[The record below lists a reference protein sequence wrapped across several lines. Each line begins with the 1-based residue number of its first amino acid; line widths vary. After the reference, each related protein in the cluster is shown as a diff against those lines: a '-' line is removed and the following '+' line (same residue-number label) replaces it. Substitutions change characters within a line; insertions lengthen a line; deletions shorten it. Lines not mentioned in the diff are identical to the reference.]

1 MADISN
7 RRGGRQYRQNNSAR
21 NSRSY
26 YNGIDG
32 NTARQ
37 LNAVPKR
44 RERELPGQRPR
55 RRPERQPAKMA
66 GIDGASFAFMV
77 CVLGVVMFAAF
88 AYIHT
93 QNQVRSMKK
102 EIVSM
107 QTEIEEQQEKNNI
120 KYNEIVASVDLADI
134 YKLATEKL
142 HMVRADNNKIY
153 KYKNKKSDMVK
164 QYADIPGAG
173 D

>member
-1 MADISN
+1 
-7 RRGGRQYRQNNSAR
+7 
-21 NSRSY
+21 
-26 YNGIDG
+26 
-32 NTARQ
+32 
-37 LNAVPKR
+37 
-44 RERELPGQRPR
+44 
-55 RRPERQPAKMA
+55 MA

-120 KYNEIVASVDLADI
+120 KYNEILASVDLAEI
-134 YKLATEKL
+134 YERATKKL
-142 HMVRADNNKIY
+142 HMVMADGNKVY

-164 QYADIPGAG
+164 QYGDVPGPE

>member
-1 MADISN
+1 M
-7 RRGGRQYRQNNSAR
+7 
-21 NSRSY
+21 
-26 YNGIDG
+26 
-32 NTARQ
+32 
-37 LNAVPKR
+37 P
-44 RERELPGQRPR
+44 
-55 RRPERQPAKMA
+55 
-66 GIDGASFAFMV
+66 GIDGASFIFLA
-77 CVLGVVMFAAF
+77 CALCIVVFVALS
-88 AYIHT
+88 YVHL
-93 QNQVRSMKK
+93 QNNVRSMEK
-102 EIVSM
+102 EVVSM
-107 QTEIEEQQEKNNI
+107 QAEIEEQQEKNNI

>member
-1 MADISN
+1 MADVSN
-7 RRGGRQYRQNNSAR
+7 RRVERQYRQNVSAR
-21 NSRSY
+21 NTRSY
-26 YNGIDG
+26 YKGIDG

-44 RERELPGQRPR
+44 REREVPRQRPN
-55 RRPERQPAKMA
+55 RRPEKQPAKMA

-77 CVLGVVMFAAF
+77 CVLGVVMFVAF

-107 QTEIEEQQEKNNI
+107 QTEIEEQQEKNKI
-120 KYNEIVASVDLADI
+120 KYNEILASVDLAEI
-134 YKLATEKL
+134 YKRATKKL
-142 HMVRADNNKIY
+142 HMVMADGNKVY

-164 QYADIPGAG
+164 QYGDVPGPE

>member
-1 MADISN
+1 MADVSN
-7 RRGGRQYRQNNSAR
+7 RQVGRQYRQNVSAR
-21 NSRSY
+21 NTRNY
-26 YNGIDG
+26 YDGIDG
-32 NTARQ
+32 NTVRQ

-44 RERELPGQRPR
+44 RERELPGQRPY
-55 RRPERQPAKMA
+55 RRPEKQPARMA
-66 GIDGASFAFMV
+66 GIDGVSFVFMV
-77 CVLGVVMFAAF
+77 CVLCVVMFAAF

-120 KYNEIVASVDLADI
+120 KYNEILAGVDLAEI
-134 YKLATEKL
+134 YKRATKKL
-142 HMVRADNNKIY
+142 HMVMADGNKVY
-153 KYKNKKSDMVK
+153 KYKNKNSDMVK
-164 QYADIPGAG
+164 QYGDVPGSG

>member
-7 RRGGRQYRQNNSAR
+7 RQVGRQYRRNANAR
-21 NSRSY
+21 NTKNY
-26 YNGIDG
+26 YDGIDG
-32 NTARQ
+32 NTVRQ

-44 RERELPGQRPR
+44 REREVPR
-55 RRPERQPAKMA
+55 QKPQRRPERQPAKMA
-66 GIDGASFAFMV
+66 GIDGVSFVFMV
-77 CVLGVVMFAAF
+77 CVLCVVMFVAF

-107 QTEIEEQQEKNNI
+107 QADIEEQQEKNNI
-120 KYNEIVASVDLADI
+120 KYNEILASVDLAEI
-134 YKLATEKL
+134 YKRATKKL
-142 HMVRADNNKIY
+142 HMVMADGNKVY
-153 KYKNKKSDMVK
+153 KYKNKNSDMVK
-164 QYADIPGAG
+164 QYGDVPGPE

>member
-1 MADISN
+1 MADGLN
-7 RRGGRQYRQNNSAR
+7 RRVGRKYRQDMHAR
-21 NSRSY
+21 DTRNY

-32 NTARQ
+32 NTVRQ

-44 RERELPGQRPR
+44 REREVPGQRPR

-66 GIDGASFAFMV
+66 GIDGASFVFML
-77 CVLGVVMFAAF
+77 CTLCAVMFVAF

-93 QNQVRSMKK
+93 NNTVRSMKK

-107 QTEIEEQQEKNNI
+107 QAEIEKQQEKNNI
-120 KYNEIVASVDLADI
+120 KYNEILASVDLAEI
-134 YKLATEKL
+134 YKRATKKL
-142 HMVRADNNKIY
+142 HMVMADGNKVY

-164 QYADIPGAG
+164 QYADVPGPG
-173 D
+173 N